1 MSKRIIVKDIKKKVE
16 QYCKLKRTFKIR
28 ESVNYAEITTE
39 HNQKIVAN
47 KNGKFG
53 EGLFLF
59 AMVLRDVQ
67 KYIKENGAIEPMKE
81 LPVNFTNTHYEE
93 KKALG
98 IDVDN
103 AYWSIACLRGYISH
117 KTYIK
122 GLEKRKEYK
131 STRLSALSSLGK
143 DKFYKVFEDGE
154 YKHNEIVEGDKRMQD
169 IYFDIRFT
177 TYNIMHEVADA
188 LGNDFYSWKT
198 DCIFFKDTKEN
209 RELVKTM
216 LTDYGLS
223 CKVEKTID
231 VSRRKIN

>member
-1 MSKRIIVKDIKKKVE
+1 MSKRIIVKDIKQKVE
-16 QYCKLKRTFKIR
+16 QYCNLKRTFKVR

-39 HNQKIVAN
+39 HNQKIVSN

-59 AMVLRDVQ
+59 AMVLRDV
-67 KYIKENGAIEPMKE
+67 KNYLEENGAIEPMNA
-81 LPVNFTNTHYEE
+81 LPVNFTNSNYEE
-93 KKALG
+93 DKAVG

-103 AYWSIACLRGYISH
+103 AYWSVACLRGYITH
-117 KTYIK
+117 NTYTK
-122 GLEKRKEYK
+122 GLEKRKDYK

-143 DKFYKVFEDGE
+143 DKFYKVFEKGE
-154 YKHNEIVEGDKRMQD
+154 HKHNEIVEGDKRMQD
-169 IYFDIRFT
+169 IYYDIRFT
-177 TYNIMHEVADA
+177 TYNIMQEVADA

-209 RELVKTM
+209 RDLVKTM
-216 LTDYGLS
+216 LTEYGLS

-231 VSRRKIN
+231 VSRRKMN

>member
-1 MSKRIIVKDIKKKVE
+1 MKRVVVKDINHKVN
-16 QYCKLKRTFKIR
+16 QYCKLGRNFKVR

-59 AMVLRDVQ
+59 AMVLRDVK
-67 KYIKENGAIEPMKE
+67 KYIEDNGAIEPMKK
-81 LPVNFTNTHYEE
+81 LPVNFTNRDYNETS
-93 KKALG
+93 AIG

-117 KTYIK
+117 KTYTK

-143 DKFYKVFEDGE
+143 DRFYKV
-154 YKHNEIVEGDKRMQD
+154 YKNGMHIENEIVEGDKRLQD
-169 IYFDIRFT
+169 IYYDIRFT
-177 TYNIMHEVADA
+177 TYNIMEEVADA

-198 DCIFFKDTKEN
+198 DCIFFKDTKDN

-223 CKVEKTID
+223 CKVEKTISVNPR
-231 VSRRKIN
+231 VST